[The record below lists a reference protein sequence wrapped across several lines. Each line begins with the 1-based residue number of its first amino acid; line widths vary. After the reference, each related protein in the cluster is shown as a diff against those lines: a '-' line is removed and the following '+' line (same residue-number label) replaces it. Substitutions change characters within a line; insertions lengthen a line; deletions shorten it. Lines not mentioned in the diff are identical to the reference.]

1 MNQTLI
7 KLQNQAELEVEIRKM
22 QYEWWKRKEVVLKQD
37 EMVQK
42 VLKHLGL
49 WNMEEEAFYASTK
62 IHHQVL
68 EVINYCLGFVN
79 FHLRYGP
86 KMKEMFVMIDG
97 KPYLD
102 FYKGLDSIPVEY
114 VGSGELAYE
123 LRAPYDKKFFEKLI
137 NNECDIMEFGSDY
150 VFMLNG
156 KYYCT
161 TKMLRLFKDQPFTN
175 YGSEGKRN

>member
-1 MNQTLI
+1 MNQVLI
-7 KLQNQAELEVEIRKM
+7 RLQNQAELEIEIRKM
-22 QYEWWKRKEVVLKQD
+22 LSEWRRTRSLLLNEHK
-37 EMVQK
+37 MIQK
-42 VLKHLGL
+42 ALKHLGL
-49 WNMEEEAFYASTK
+49 WNMEEEAFYASVKVFTLAF
-62 IHHQVL
+62 QV
-68 EVINYCLGFVN
+68 VNLGIAYGNFNVRFKASLDIRVN
-79 FHLRYGP
+79 P
-86 KMKEMFVMIDG
+86 E
-97 KPYLD
+97 LD
-102 FYKGLDSIPVEY
+102 LYHGLDSIPVEY

-161 TKMLRLFKDQPFTN
+161 TKMLRLFMDQPFAN